1 MKSIVDDRAALP
13 TPPRDAV
20 EHQLL
25 GLWHKLL
32 RRDDIGVHDEF
43 FASGG
48 HSLLA
53 MRLVIAVRKLFG
65 TELTSD
71 DLLAARTV
79 AQLAAIVRGYRPD
92 RHGTLVRVQE
102 GDASRPPIYA
112 LPPVSGTV
120 LMYGPVATAIGADQP
135 FWAAQ
140 SVGLQPGEQ
149 AIDTVEEIVA
159 DFLPHMRS
167 VHPGGPWHLL
177 GYSMGGVL
185 AYETARQLA
194 AAGDEVGL
202 VGLLDTRSVIDMS
215 EDPDFALRALLLRG
229 LRVDVDIDVARAM
242 PPHEREEL
250 LLRKAIEARTV
261 PEDFDAER
269 LRRMVDMYQHNL
281 VALDAYTRPP
291 YPGRVVMFRVLDH
304 MLEPVVLPEDL
315 GWRDHAAE
323 VVIERVPGHHYTMI
337 QPGNVEV
344 LGAAIRRHI
353 DGHGAS

>member
-1 MKSIVDDRAALP
+1 MDDRTGVSAEP
-13 TPPRDAV
+13 TPPRDSL
-20 EHQLL
+20 EFQLL
-25 GLWHKLL
+25 DLWRQLL
-32 RRDDIGVHDEF
+32 RRDDLGVHDEF

-79 AQLAAIVRGYRPD
+79 AQLATVVRGHRPD
-92 RHGTLVRVQE
+92 KHGTLVRVQE
-102 GDASRPPIYA
+102 GGRARPPIYA

-120 LMYGPVATAIGADQP
+120 LMYGPVAAAIGADQP

-140 SVGLQPGEQ
+140 SLGLQPGE
-149 AIDTVEEIVA
+149 ATFDTVEEIIA

-185 AYETARQLA
+185 AYEAARQLA
-194 AAGDEVGL
+194 AAGEQVGL
-202 VGLLDTRSVIDMS
+202 VGLLDTRSVIDLS

-229 LRVDVDIDVARAM
+229 LRVDVDLAMARAL
-242 PPHEREEL
+242 PPEEREKL
-250 LLRKAIEARTV
+250 LLRKAIEAGTV

-281 VALDAYTRPP
+281 LALDTYRLPP
-291 YPGRVVMFRVLDH
+291 YPGRVVMYRVLDH
-304 MLEPVVLPEDL
+304 ALEPEILPEDL
-315 GWRDHAAE
+315 GWRDYAAE

-344 LGAAIRRHI
+344 LGAAIRRHL
-353 DGHGAS
+353 GEYGPW

>member
-1 MKSIVDDRAALP
+1 MTSTVDDRAALP
-13 TPPRDAV
+13 TPPRDSI
-20 EHQLL
+20 EFQLL
-25 GLWHKLL
+25 ELWRTLL
-32 RRDDIGVHDEF
+32 KRPDIGVHDEF

-65 TELTSD
+65 AELTSD

-79 AQLAAIVRGYRPD
+79 AQLAPIVRGYRPD
-92 RHGTLVRVQE
+92 KHATLVRVQE
-102 GDASRPPIYA
+102 GDTGRPPVYA

-120 LMYGPVATAIGADQP
+120 LMYGPVAAAIGPDQP

-140 SVGLQPGEQ
+140 SVGLQSGEVP
-149 AIDTVEEIVA
+149 IDTVEGIVA

-194 AAGDEVGL
+194 AAGEPVGL

-229 LRVDVDIDVARAM
+229 LRVDVDIDAVRAM
-242 PPHEREEL
+242 APAQREEL
-250 LLRKAIEARTV
+250 LLRKAIEAGTV

-281 VALDAYTRPP
+281 IALDAYRLPR
-291 YPGRVVMFRVLDH
+291 YDGKVVMFRVTDH
-304 MLEPVVLPEDL
+304 ELEPEILPEDL
-315 GWRDHAAE
+315 GWRGYASE
-323 VVIERVPGHHYTMI
+323 VDIERVPGQHYTMI

-344 LGAAIRRHI
+344 LGAAIRRRLARY
-353 DGHGAS
+353 GP